1 MSIVIIWK
9 VTRKEII
16 MAEKKIYTDRFGN
29 QFYYDNG
36 KKVMVNGQQS
46 AAVTA
51 NTTGSIPTLEEFTN
65 ERIDCYLKMKDIIA
79 NRGVDISELAF
90 FLGGWI
96 TSYTSFAKKGK

>member
-1 MSIVIIWK
+1 
-9 VTRKEII
+9 

-29 QFYYDNG
+29 QFYYENG
-36 KKVMVNGQQS
+36 KKVMVNGQQ
-46 AAVTA
+46 
-51 NTTGSIPTLEEFTN
+51 PTSNVSGNQPSVQSLEEFTN

>member
-1 MSIVIIWK
+1 
-9 VTRKEII
+9 

-29 QFYYDNG
+29 QFYYENG
-36 KKVMVNGQQS
+36 KKVMVNSQQS

-51 NTTGSIPTLEEFTN
+51 DTTNSILTLEEFTN

-79 NRGVDISELAF
+79 NRGVDIADVAF

-96 TSYTSFAKKGK
+96 TSYVSFAKKGK

>member
-1 MSIVIIWK
+1 
-9 VTRKEII
+9 

-29 QFYYDNG
+29 QFYYKNG
-36 KKVMVNGQQS
+36 KKVMVSNQQTT
-46 AAVTA
+46 ADVTD
-51 NTTGSIPTLEEFTN
+51 TPKSIPSLEEFTN
-65 ERIDCYLKMKDIIA
+65 ERIDCFLKMKDIIA